1 MKLKYYL
8 RGLGIGILV
17 TTVILSLAG
26 IGRKN
31 MTDEEVIKR
40 AKELGMVESTL
51 LSDLA
56 DQAKADEVKPTE
68 PETSPQPEETLP
80 PETTPETAPEQEND
94 TEQKTP
100 AAQENGTEQETASG
114 QENGTE
120 QETTSGQ
127 ENDTEKETSPG
138 QDNNTEPE
146 KATEPATTPTPE
158 TPVSP
163 EDGSSDTPAGETFTL
178 VIGRGESSTTV
189 SKNLQ
194 KAGIVEDA
202 AVFDK
207 FLCNNG
213 YDKKIIT
220 GTYEIPY
227 GASEEEIAKIITR
240 K

>member
-80 PETTPETAPEQEND
+80 SETTPATTPGEEND

-100 AAQENGTEQETASG
+100 AGQENGAEQETAPG
-114 QENGTE
+114 EENGTE
-120 QETTSGQ
+120 QETTPGQ
-127 ENDTEKETSPG
+127 END
-138 QDNNTEPE
+138 TEPE
-146 KATEPATTPTPE
+146 KATEPATTPE

-202 AVFDK
+202 AAFDK

>member
-26 IGRKN
+26 VGRKN
-31 MTDEEVIKR
+31 MTDEEVVKR

-51 LSDLA
+51 LSDLP
-56 DQAKADEVKPTE
+56 DQTKTDEVRPTE
-68 PETSPQPEETLP
+68 PEISLQPETSEPEAGPEPEESASTPETPVAPEETP
-80 PETTPETAPEQEND
+80 VAPEETPEAPKETPVAPE
-94 TEQKTP
+94 
-100 AAQENGTEQETASG
+100 
-114 QENGTE
+114 
-120 QETTSGQ
+120 
-127 ENDTEKETSPG
+127 
-138 QDNNTEPE
+138 
-146 KATEPATTPTPE
+146 E

-163 EDGSSDTPAGETFTL
+163 EDGNPDIPAGETVTL

-189 SKNLQ
+189 SKNLK

-202 AVFDK
+202 AAFDR

>member
-8 RGLGIGILV
+8 RGLGIGILI

-31 MTDEEVIKR
+31 MTDEEVVKR

-51 LSDLA
+51 LSDLP
-56 DQAKADEVKPTE
+56 DQTKVEEVRPTE
-68 PETSPQPEETLP
+68 PETPEPEESAS
-80 PETTPETAPEQEND
+80 TPETPVAPE
-94 TEQKTP
+94 
-100 AAQENGTEQETASG
+100 
-114 QENGTE
+114 
-120 QETTSGQ
+120 
-127 ENDTEKETSPG
+127 
-138 QDNNTEPE
+138 
-146 KATEPATTPTPE
+146 E

-163 EDGSSDTPAGETFTL
+163 EDGNPDTPAGETVTL

-202 AVFDK
+202 AAFDR

>member
-8 RGLGIGILV
+8 RGLGIGILI

-31 MTDEEVIKR
+31 MTDEEVVKR

-51 LSDLA
+51 LSDLP
-56 DQAKADEVKPTE
+56 DQTKAEEVRPTE
-68 PETSPQPEETLP
+68 PETSLQPETSEP
-80 PETTPETAPEQEND
+80 ENSAEPEAGPEPETSEPEVSPELEESASTPETPVAPE
-94 TEQKTP
+94 
-100 AAQENGTEQETASG
+100 
-114 QENGTE
+114 
-120 QETTSGQ
+120 
-127 ENDTEKETSPG
+127 
-138 QDNNTEPE
+138 
-146 KATEPATTPTPE
+146 E

-163 EDGSSDTPAGETFTL
+163 EDGNPDTPAGETVTL

-189 SKNLQ
+189 SKNLK

-202 AVFDK
+202 AAFDR

>member
-8 RGLGIGILV
+8 RGLGIGILI

-31 MTDEEVIKR
+31 MTDEEVVKR

-51 LSDLA
+51 LSDLP
-56 DQAKADEVKPTE
+56 DQTKAEEVRPTE
-68 PETSPQPEETLP
+68 PETSLQPETSEQENSAEPEAGPGPETSEPETLEPEVSPEPEETAS
-80 PETTPETAPEQEND
+80 TPETPVAPD
-94 TEQKTP
+94 
-100 AAQENGTEQETASG
+100 
-114 QENGTE
+114 
-120 QETTSGQ
+120 
-127 ENDTEKETSPG
+127 
-138 QDNNTEPE
+138 
-146 KATEPATTPTPE
+146 E

-163 EDGSSDTPAGETFTL
+163 EDGNTDTPAGETVTL

-189 SKNLQ
+189 SKNLK

-202 AVFDK
+202 AAFDR

>member
-26 IGRKN
+26 VGRKN
-31 MTDEEVIKR
+31 MTDEEVVKR

-51 LSDLA
+51 LSDLP
-56 DQAKADEVKPTE
+56 DQTKTDEVRPTE
-68 PETSPQPEETLP
+68 PEISLQPETSEAPEETP
-80 PETTPETAPEQEND
+80 VAPEETPVTPE
-94 TEQKTP
+94 
-100 AAQENGTEQETASG
+100 
-114 QENGTE
+114 
-120 QETTSGQ
+120 
-127 ENDTEKETSPG
+127 
-138 QDNNTEPE
+138 
-146 KATEPATTPTPE
+146 E

-163 EDGSSDTPAGETFTL
+163 EDGNPDTPAGETVTL

-189 SKNLQ
+189 SKNLK

-202 AVFDK
+202 AAFDR

>member
-26 IGRKN
+26 VGRKN
-31 MTDEEVIKR
+31 MTDEEAVKR

-51 LSDLA
+51 LSDLP
-56 DQAKADEVKPTE
+56 DQTKTDEVRPTE
-68 PETSPQPEETLP
+68 PGISLQPETSEPEESAST
-80 PETTPETAPEQEND
+80 PETPEASEETTTTPETPAAPEE
-94 TEQKTP
+94 TTTTPETP
-100 AAQENGTEQETASG
+100 AAPE
-114 QENGTE
+114 
-120 QETTSGQ
+120 ETT
-127 ENDTEKETSPG
+127 
-138 QDNNTEPE
+138 
-146 KATEPATTPTPE
+146 TTPETPVAPEE

-163 EDGSSDTPAGETFTL
+163 EDGNPDTPAGETVTL

-189 SKNLQ
+189 SKNLK

-202 AVFDK
+202 AAFDR

>member
-8 RGLGIGILV
+8 RGLGIGILI

-31 MTDEEVIKR
+31 MTDEEVVKR

-51 LSDLA
+51 LSDLP
-56 DQAKADEVKPTE
+56 DQTKAEEVRPTE
-68 PETSPQPEETLP
+68 PETSEPETSEPETSEPETSEPEASPEPETSEPEVSPEPEETAS
-80 PETTPETAPEQEND
+80 TPETPAAPE
-94 TEQKTP
+94 
-100 AAQENGTEQETASG
+100 
-114 QENGTE
+114 
-120 QETTSGQ
+120 
-127 ENDTEKETSPG
+127 
-138 QDNNTEPE
+138 
-146 KATEPATTPTPE
+146 E

-163 EDGSSDTPAGETFTL
+163 EDGNPDTPAGETVTL

-189 SKNLQ
+189 SKNLK

-202 AVFDK
+202 AAFDR

>member
-26 IGRKN
+26 VGRKN
-31 MTDEEVIKR
+31 MTDEEVVKR
-40 AKELGMVESTL
+40 AKELGMAESTL
-51 LSDLA
+51 LSDLP
-56 DQAKADEVKPTE
+56 DQTKTDEVRPTE
-68 PETSPQPEETLP
+68 PEISLQPETSEPEESASTSKTPEAPEETT
-80 PETTPETAPEQEND
+80 TTPETPAAPE
-94 TEQKTP
+94 
-100 AAQENGTEQETASG
+100 
-114 QENGTE
+114 
-120 QETTSGQ
+120 ETT
-127 ENDTEKETSPG
+127 T
-138 QDNNTEPE
+138 
-146 KATEPATTPTPE
+146 TPE
-158 TPVSP
+158 TPAAPEETTTTQETPAAPEETPVST
-163 EDGSSDTPAGETFTL
+163 EDGNPDTPPGETVTL

-189 SKNLQ
+189 SKNLK

-202 AVFDK
+202 AAFDR

>member
-26 IGRKN
+26 VGRKN
-31 MTDEEVIKR
+31 MTDEEVVKR

-51 LSDLA
+51 LSDLP
-56 DQAKADEVKPTE
+56 DQTKTDEVRPTE
-68 PETSPQPEETLP
+68 PEISLQPEISEPEAGPEPEESASTPETPEAPEETP
-80 PETTPETAPEQEND
+80 VAPEETPEAPKETPVAPE
-94 TEQKTP
+94 
-100 AAQENGTEQETASG
+100 
-114 QENGTE
+114 
-120 QETTSGQ
+120 
-127 ENDTEKETSPG
+127 
-138 QDNNTEPE
+138 
-146 KATEPATTPTPE
+146 E

-163 EDGSSDTPAGETFTL
+163 EDGNPDIPAGETVTL

-189 SKNLQ
+189 SKNLK

-202 AVFDK
+202 AAFDR

>member
-8 RGLGIGILV
+8 RGLGIGILI

-31 MTDEEVIKR
+31 MTDEEVVKR

-51 LSDLA
+51 LSDLP
-56 DQAKADEVKPTE
+56 DQTKVEEVRPTE
-68 PETSPQPEETLP
+68 PETLEPEVSPEPEETAS
-80 PETTPETAPEQEND
+80 TPETPAAPE
-94 TEQKTP
+94 
-100 AAQENGTEQETASG
+100 
-114 QENGTE
+114 
-120 QETTSGQ
+120 
-127 ENDTEKETSPG
+127 
-138 QDNNTEPE
+138 
-146 KATEPATTPTPE
+146 E

-163 EDGSSDTPAGETFTL
+163 ENGNPDTPAGETVIL

-202 AVFDK
+202 AAFDR

>member
-26 IGRKN
+26 VGRKN
-31 MTDEEVIKR
+31 MTDEEVVKR

-51 LSDLA
+51 LSDLP
-56 DQAKADEVKPTE
+56 DQTKTDEVRPTE
-68 PETSPQPEETLP
+68 PEISLQPE
-80 PETTPETAPEQEND
+80 
-94 TEQKTP
+94 
-100 AAQENGTEQETASG
+100 
-114 QENGTE
+114 
-120 QETTSGQ
+120 TS
-127 ENDTEKETSPG
+127 
-138 QDNNTEPE
+138 EPE
-146 KATEPATTPTPE
+146 ESASTPE
-158 TPVSP
+158 TPAAPEETTTTQETPAAPEETTTTQETPTASEETTTTQETPVAPEETSVSP
-163 EDGSSDTPAGETFTL
+163 EDGNPDTPAGETVTL

-189 SKNLQ
+189 SKNLK

-202 AVFDK
+202 AAFDR

>member
-8 RGLGIGILV
+8 RGLGIGILI

-31 MTDEEVIKR
+31 MTDEEVVKR

-51 LSDLA
+51 LSDLP
-56 DQAKADEVKPTE
+56 DQTKAEEVRPTE
-68 PETSPQPEETLP
+68 PETSLQPETSEP
-80 PETTPETAPEQEND
+80 EAGPEPETSEPETSEPETSEPEVSPEPEESASTPETPVAPE
-94 TEQKTP
+94 
-100 AAQENGTEQETASG
+100 
-114 QENGTE
+114 
-120 QETTSGQ
+120 
-127 ENDTEKETSPG
+127 
-138 QDNNTEPE
+138 
-146 KATEPATTPTPE
+146 E

-163 EDGSSDTPAGETFTL
+163 EDGNPDTPAGETVTL

-189 SKNLQ
+189 SKNLK

-202 AVFDK
+202 AAFDR

>member
-26 IGRKN
+26 VGRKN
-31 MTDEEVIKR
+31 MTDEEVVKR

-51 LSDLA
+51 LSDLP
-56 DQAKADEVKPTE
+56 DQTKTDEVRPTE
-68 PETSPQPEETLP
+68 PEISLQPETSEPEEPTSTPETPVAPEETP
-80 PETTPETAPEQEND
+80 VAPEE
-94 TEQKTP
+94 TP
-100 AAQENGTEQETASG
+100 MAPEETPMA
-114 QENGTE
+114 
-120 QETTSGQ
+120 
-127 ENDTEKETSPG
+127 
-138 QDNNTEPE
+138 PE
-146 KATEPATTPTPE
+146 E

-163 EDGSSDTPAGETFTL
+163 EDGNPDIPAGETVTL

-189 SKNLQ
+189 SKNLK

-202 AVFDK
+202 AAFDR

>member
-26 IGRKN
+26 VGRKN
-31 MTDEEVIKR
+31 MTDEEVVKR

-51 LSDLA
+51 LSDLP
-56 DQAKADEVKPTE
+56 DQTKTDEVRPTE
-68 PETSPQPEETLP
+68 PEISLQPETSE
-80 PETTPETAPEQEND
+80 PEESASTPETPEAPE
-94 TEQKTP
+94 
-100 AAQENGTEQETASG
+100 
-114 QENGTE
+114 
-120 QETTSGQ
+120 
-127 ENDTEKETSPG
+127 
-138 QDNNTEPE
+138 
-146 KATEPATTPTPE
+146 E

-163 EDGSSDTPAGETFTL
+163 EDGNPDTPAGETVTL

-189 SKNLQ
+189 SKNLK

-202 AVFDK
+202 AAFDR

>member
-8 RGLGIGILV
+8 RGLGIGILI

-31 MTDEEVIKR
+31 MTDEEVVKR

-51 LSDLA
+51 LSDLP
-56 DQAKADEVKPTE
+56 DQTKAEEVRPTE
-68 PETSPQPEETLP
+68 PETPEPETSLQPETSEQEISAEPEAGPGPETSEPETLE
-80 PETTPETAPEQEND
+80 PEVSPEPEESASTPETPVAPE
-94 TEQKTP
+94 
-100 AAQENGTEQETASG
+100 
-114 QENGTE
+114 
-120 QETTSGQ
+120 
-127 ENDTEKETSPG
+127 
-138 QDNNTEPE
+138 
-146 KATEPATTPTPE
+146 E

-163 EDGSSDTPAGETFTL
+163 EDGNPDTPAGETVTL

-202 AVFDK
+202 AAFDR

>member
-8 RGLGIGILV
+8 RGLGIGILI

-26 IGRKN
+26 VGRKN
-31 MTDEEVIKR
+31 MTDEEVVKR

-51 LSDLA
+51 LSDLP
-56 DQAKADEVKPTE
+56 DQTKTDEVRPTE
-68 PETSPQPEETLP
+68 PETSLQPETSEQENSAEPEAGPGPETSEPETLEPEVSPEPEETAS
-80 PETTPETAPEQEND
+80 TPETPVAPEE
-94 TEQKTP
+94 TP
-100 AAQENGTEQETASG
+100 VA
-114 QENGTE
+114 
-120 QETTSGQ
+120 
-127 ENDTEKETSPG
+127 
-138 QDNNTEPE
+138 PE
-146 KATEPATTPTPE
+146 E

-163 EDGSSDTPAGETFTL
+163 EDGNPDTPAGETVTL

-189 SKNLQ
+189 SKNLK
-194 KAGIVEDA
+194 KAGIVKDA
-202 AVFDK
+202 AAFDR

>member
-26 IGRKN
+26 VGRKN
-31 MTDEEVIKR
+31 MTDEEVVKR

-51 LSDLA
+51 LSDLP
-56 DQAKADEVKPTE
+56 DQTKTDEVRPTE
-68 PETSPQPEETLP
+68 PEISLQPETSEPETGPEPEESASTPETPVAPEET
-80 PETTPETAPEQEND
+80 PEAPE
-94 TEQKTP
+94 
-100 AAQENGTEQETASG
+100 
-114 QENGTE
+114 
-120 QETTSGQ
+120 
-127 ENDTEKETSPG
+127 
-138 QDNNTEPE
+138 
-146 KATEPATTPTPE
+146 E

-163 EDGSSDTPAGETFTL
+163 EDGNPDIPAGETVTL

-189 SKNLQ
+189 SKNLK

-202 AVFDK
+202 AAFDR

>member
-26 IGRKN
+26 VGRKN
-31 MTDEEVIKR
+31 MTDEEVVKR
-40 AKELGMVESTL
+40 AKELGMAESTL
-51 LSDLA
+51 LSDLP
-56 DQAKADEVKPTE
+56 DQTKMDEVRPTE
-68 PETSPQPEETLP
+68 PEINLQPE
-80 PETTPETAPEQEND
+80 
-94 TEQKTP
+94 
-100 AAQENGTEQETASG
+100 
-114 QENGTE
+114 
-120 QETTSGQ
+120 TS
-127 ENDTEKETSPG
+127 
-138 QDNNTEPE
+138 EPE
-146 KATEPATTPTPE
+146 ESASTPE
-158 TPVSP
+158 TPVAPEETPVAPEETPVAPEETPVST
-163 EDGSSDTPAGETFTL
+163 EDGNPDTPPGETVTL

-189 SKNLQ
+189 SKNLK

-202 AVFDK
+202 AAFDR

>member
-8 RGLGIGILV
+8 RGLGIGILI

-31 MTDEEVIKR
+31 MTDEEVVKR

-51 LSDLA
+51 LSDLP
-56 DQAKADEVKPTE
+56 DQTKVEEVRPTE
-68 PETSPQPEETLP
+68 PETPEPETSLRPETSEQEISAEPEAGPGPETSEPETLEPEVSPEPEESAS
-80 PETTPETAPEQEND
+80 TPETPVAPE
-94 TEQKTP
+94 
-100 AAQENGTEQETASG
+100 
-114 QENGTE
+114 
-120 QETTSGQ
+120 
-127 ENDTEKETSPG
+127 
-138 QDNNTEPE
+138 
-146 KATEPATTPTPE
+146 E

-163 EDGSSDTPAGETFTL
+163 EDGNPDTPAGETVTL

-202 AVFDK
+202 AAFDR

>member
-26 IGRKN
+26 VGRKN
-31 MTDEEVIKR
+31 MTDEEVVKR

-51 LSDLA
+51 LSDLP
-56 DQAKADEVKPTE
+56 DQTKTDEVRPTE
-68 PETSPQPEETLP
+68 PETSLQPETSEPEESTSTPETPAAPEETT
-80 PETTPETAPEQEND
+80 TTPETPAAPEE
-94 TEQKTP
+94 TTTTPETP
-100 AAQENGTEQETASG
+100 AAPEETPVA
-114 QENGTE
+114 
-120 QETTSGQ
+120 
-127 ENDTEKETSPG
+127 
-138 QDNNTEPE
+138 PE
-146 KATEPATTPTPE
+146 E

-163 EDGSSDTPAGETFTL
+163 EDGNPDTPAGETVTL

-189 SKNLQ
+189 SKNLK

-202 AVFDK
+202 AAFDR

>member
-26 IGRKN
+26 VGRKN
-31 MTDEEVIKR
+31 MTDEEVVKR

-51 LSDLA
+51 LSDLP
-56 DQAKADEVKPTE
+56 DQTKTDEVRPTE
-68 PETSPQPEETLP
+68 PETSLQPETSEPEESASTPETPEAPEETP
-80 PETTPETAPEQEND
+80 VASEETPVAPE
-94 TEQKTP
+94 
-100 AAQENGTEQETASG
+100 
-114 QENGTE
+114 
-120 QETTSGQ
+120 
-127 ENDTEKETSPG
+127 
-138 QDNNTEPE
+138 
-146 KATEPATTPTPE
+146 E

-163 EDGSSDTPAGETFTL
+163 EDGNPDTSAWETVTL

-189 SKNLQ
+189 SKNLK

-202 AVFDK
+202 AAFDR

>member
-26 IGRKN
+26 VGRKN
-31 MTDEEVIKR
+31 MTDEEVVKR

-51 LSDLA
+51 LSDLP
-56 DQAKADEVKPTE
+56 DQTKTDEVRPTE
-68 PETSPQPEETLP
+68 PGISLQPETSEPEESASTPETPEAPEETTITQETP
-80 PETTPETAPEQEND
+80 AAPEETTTTQETPTAPEE
-94 TEQKTP
+94 TT
-100 AAQENGTEQETASG
+100 TTQETPTA
-114 QENGTE
+114 
-120 QETTSGQ
+120 
-127 ENDTEKETSPG
+127 
-138 QDNNTEPE
+138 PE
-146 KATEPATTPTPE
+146 E

-163 EDGSSDTPAGETFTL
+163 EDGNPDIPTGETVTL

-189 SKNLQ
+189 SKNLK

-202 AVFDK
+202 AAFDR

>member
-56 DQAKADEVKPTE
+56 DQARADEVKPTEPETSE

-80 PETTPETAPEQEND
+80 EETTPE
-94 TEQKTP
+94 
-100 AAQENGTEQETASG
+100 QETAPG
-114 QENGTE
+114 QENGAE
-120 QETTSGQ
+120 QETTPGQ
-127 ENDTEKETSPG
+127 ENGAEQETTPG
-138 QDNNTEPE
+138 QENGAEQE
-146 KATEPATTPTPE
+146 KATEPATTPE

-202 AVFDK
+202 AAFDR

>member
-8 RGLGIGILV
+8 RGLGIGILI

-31 MTDEEVIKR
+31 MTDEEVVKR

-51 LSDLA
+51 LSDLP
-56 DQAKADEVKPTE
+56 DQTKAEEVRPTE
-68 PETSPQPEETLP
+68 PETSLQPETSEQEISAE
-80 PETTPETAPEQEND
+80 PETSEPEVSPEPEESASTPETPVAPE
-94 TEQKTP
+94 
-100 AAQENGTEQETASG
+100 
-114 QENGTE
+114 
-120 QETTSGQ
+120 
-127 ENDTEKETSPG
+127 
-138 QDNNTEPE
+138 
-146 KATEPATTPTPE
+146 E

-163 EDGSSDTPAGETFTL
+163 EDGNPDTPAGETVTL

-202 AVFDK
+202 AAFDR

>member
-8 RGLGIGILV
+8 RGLGIGILI

-31 MTDEEVIKR
+31 MTDEEVVKR

-51 LSDLA
+51 LSDLP
-56 DQAKADEVKPTE
+56 DQTKAEEVRPTE
-68 PETSPQPEETLP
+68 PETPEPETSEPETLEPEVSPEPEETAS
-80 PETTPETAPEQEND
+80 TPETPVAPEE
-94 TEQKTP
+94 TP
-100 AAQENGTEQETASG
+100 VA
-114 QENGTE
+114 
-120 QETTSGQ
+120 
-127 ENDTEKETSPG
+127 
-138 QDNNTEPE
+138 PE
-146 KATEPATTPTPE
+146 E

-163 EDGSSDTPAGETFTL
+163 EDGNPDTPAGETVTL
-178 VIGRGESSTTV
+178 VIGRGENSTTV
-189 SKNLQ
+189 SKNLK

-202 AVFDK
+202 AAFDR

>member
-8 RGLGIGILV
+8 RGLGIGILI

-31 MTDEEVIKR
+31 MTDEEVVKR

-51 LSDLA
+51 LSDLP
-56 DQAKADEVKPTE
+56 DQTKAEEVRPTE
-68 PETSPQPEETLP
+68 PETSLQPETSEPEAGPEPEEPDSTPETSAAPEETP
-80 PETTPETAPEQEND
+80 MTPEE
-94 TEQKTP
+94 TP
-100 AAQENGTEQETASG
+100 AAPDETSVAP
-114 QENGTE
+114 
-120 QETTSGQ
+120 
-127 ENDTEKETSPG
+127 KETPVA
-138 QDNNTEPE
+138 PE
-146 KATEPATTPTPE
+146 E

-163 EDGSSDTPAGETFTL
+163 EDGNPDIPAGETVTL

-189 SKNLQ
+189 SKNLK

-202 AVFDK
+202 AAFDR

>member
-26 IGRKN
+26 VGRKN
-31 MTDEEVIKR
+31 MTDEEVVKR

-51 LSDLA
+51 LSDLP
-56 DQAKADEVKPTE
+56 DQTKTDEVRPTE
-68 PETSPQPEETLP
+68 PEISLQPEISEPEAGPEPEESASTPETPVAPEETP
-80 PETTPETAPEQEND
+80 VAPE
-94 TEQKTP
+94 
-100 AAQENGTEQETASG
+100 
-114 QENGTE
+114 
-120 QETTSGQ
+120 
-127 ENDTEKETSPG
+127 
-138 QDNNTEPE
+138 
-146 KATEPATTPTPE
+146 E

-163 EDGSSDTPAGETFTL
+163 EDGNPDIPAGETVTL
-178 VIGRGESSTTV
+178 VIGRGESSTIV
-189 SKNLQ
+189 SKNLK

-202 AVFDK
+202 AAFDR

>member
-26 IGRKN
+26 VGRKN
-31 MTDEEVIKR
+31 MTDEEAVKR

-51 LSDLA
+51 LSDLP
-56 DQAKADEVKPTE
+56 DQTKTDEVRPTE
-68 PETSPQPEETLP
+68 PEISLQPETSEPEESASTPETPEAPEETTTTQ
-80 PETTPETAPEQEND
+80 ETPTAPE
-94 TEQKTP
+94 
-100 AAQENGTEQETASG
+100 
-114 QENGTE
+114 
-120 QETTSGQ
+120 
-127 ENDTEKETSPG
+127 
-138 QDNNTEPE
+138 
-146 KATEPATTPTPE
+146 E

-163 EDGSSDTPAGETFTL
+163 EDGNPDTPARETVTL

-189 SKNLQ
+189 SKNLK

-202 AVFDK
+202 AAFDR

>member
-26 IGRKN
+26 VGRKN
-31 MTDEEVIKR
+31 MTDEEAVKR

-51 LSDLA
+51 LSDLP
-56 DQAKADEVKPTE
+56 DQTKTDEVRPTE
-68 PETSPQPEETLP
+68 PGISLQPETSEPEESTSTPETPVAPEETT
-80 PETTPETAPEQEND
+80 TTPETPAAPE
-94 TEQKTP
+94 
-100 AAQENGTEQETASG
+100 
-114 QENGTE
+114 
-120 QETTSGQ
+120 ETT
-127 ENDTEKETSPG
+127 
-138 QDNNTEPE
+138 
-146 KATEPATTPTPE
+146 TTPETPVAPEE

-163 EDGSSDTPAGETFTL
+163 EDGNPDTLAGETVTL

-189 SKNLQ
+189 SKNLK

-202 AVFDK
+202 AAFDR

>member
-8 RGLGIGILV
+8 RGLGIGILI

-31 MTDEEVIKR
+31 MTDEEVVKR

-51 LSDLA
+51 LSDLP
-56 DQAKADEVKPTE
+56 DQTKAEEVRPTE
-68 PETSPQPEETLP
+68 PETSLQPETSEQENSAEPEAGPGPETSEPETLEPEVSPEPEETAS
-80 PETTPETAPEQEND
+80 TPETPVAPE
-94 TEQKTP
+94 
-100 AAQENGTEQETASG
+100 
-114 QENGTE
+114 
-120 QETTSGQ
+120 
-127 ENDTEKETSPG
+127 
-138 QDNNTEPE
+138 
-146 KATEPATTPTPE
+146 E

-163 EDGSSDTPAGETFTL
+163 EDGNPDTPAGETVTL

-189 SKNLQ
+189 SKNLK

-202 AVFDK
+202 AAFDR

>member
-26 IGRKN
+26 VGRKN
-31 MTDEEVIKR
+31 MTDEEVVKR

-51 LSDLA
+51 LSDLP
-56 DQAKADEVKPTE
+56 DQTKTDEVRPTE
-68 PETSPQPEETLP
+68 PEISLQPETSEPEESASTSKTPEAPEETT
-80 PETTPETAPEQEND
+80 TTPETPAAPEE
-94 TEQKTP
+94 TP
-100 AAQENGTEQETASG
+100 VA
-114 QENGTE
+114 
-120 QETTSGQ
+120 
-127 ENDTEKETSPG
+127 
-138 QDNNTEPE
+138 PE
-146 KATEPATTPTPE
+146 E

-163 EDGSSDTPAGETFTL
+163 EDGNPDIPAGETVTL

-189 SKNLQ
+189 SKNLK

-202 AVFDK
+202 AAFDR

>member
-26 IGRKN
+26 VGRKN
-31 MTDEEVIKR
+31 MTDEEVVKR

-51 LSDLA
+51 LSDLP
-56 DQAKADEVKPTE
+56 DQTKTDEVRPME
-68 PETSPQPEETLP
+68 PEISLQPETSEPEESASTPETPVAPEET
-80 PETTPETAPEQEND
+80 PEAPEETPEAPEE
-94 TEQKTP
+94 TP
-100 AAQENGTEQETASG
+100 VA
-114 QENGTE
+114 
-120 QETTSGQ
+120 
-127 ENDTEKETSPG
+127 
-138 QDNNTEPE
+138 PE
-146 KATEPATTPTPE
+146 E

-163 EDGSSDTPAGETFTL
+163 EDGNPDIPAGETVTL

-189 SKNLQ
+189 SKNLK

-202 AVFDK
+202 AAFDR

>member
-8 RGLGIGILV
+8 RGLGIGILI

-31 MTDEEVIKR
+31 MTDEEVVKR

-51 LSDLA
+51 LSDLP
-56 DQAKADEVKPTE
+56 DQTKAEEVRPTE
-68 PETSPQPEETLP
+68 PETSEPETSEPETSLQPETS
-80 PETTPETAPEQEND
+80 EQENSA
-94 TEQKTP
+94 EP
-100 AAQENGTEQETASG
+100 EAGPG
-114 QENGTE
+114 P
-120 QETTSGQ
+120 
-127 ENDTEKETSPG
+127 ETS
-138 QDNNTEPE
+138 EPE
-146 KATEPATTPTPE
+146 TLEPEVSPEPEESASTLETPVAPEE

-163 EDGSSDTPAGETFTL
+163 EDGNPDTPAGETVTL

-189 SKNLQ
+189 SKNLK

-202 AVFDK
+202 AAFDR

>member
-8 RGLGIGILV
+8 RGLGIGILI

-31 MTDEEVIKR
+31 MTDEEVVKR

-51 LSDLA
+51 LSDLP
-56 DQAKADEVKPTE
+56 DQTKAEEVSPTE
-68 PETSPQPEETLP
+68 PETSEPETSLQPETSEQENSAKPEAGPEPEEPDSTPETPAAPEETP
-80 PETTPETAPEQEND
+80 MTPEETSVAPE
-94 TEQKTP
+94 
-100 AAQENGTEQETASG
+100 
-114 QENGTE
+114 
-120 QETTSGQ
+120 
-127 ENDTEKETSPG
+127 
-138 QDNNTEPE
+138 
-146 KATEPATTPTPE
+146 E

-163 EDGSSDTPAGETFTL
+163 ENGNPDTPAGETVTL

-189 SKNLQ
+189 SKNLK

-202 AVFDK
+202 AAFDR

>member
-26 IGRKN
+26 VGRKN
-31 MTDEEVIKR
+31 MTDEEVVKR

-51 LSDLA
+51 LSDLP
-56 DQAKADEVKPTE
+56 DQTKTDEVRPTE
-68 PETSPQPEETLP
+68 PEISLQPETSEPEAGPEPEESASTPETPEAPEETP
-80 PETTPETAPEQEND
+80 VAPKETPEAPEE
-94 TEQKTP
+94 TP
-100 AAQENGTEQETASG
+100 VAP
-114 QENGTE
+114 
-120 QETTSGQ
+120 
-127 ENDTEKETSPG
+127 KET
-138 QDNNTEPE
+138 PE
-146 KATEPATTPTPE
+146 APKETPVAPEE

-163 EDGSSDTPAGETFTL
+163 EDGNQDIPAGETVTL

-189 SKNLQ
+189 SKNLK

-202 AVFDK
+202 AAFDR

>member
-26 IGRKN
+26 VGRKN
-31 MTDEEVIKR
+31 MTDEEVVKR

-51 LSDLA
+51 LSDLP
-56 DQAKADEVKPTE
+56 DQTKTDEVRPTE
-68 PETSPQPEETLP
+68 PGISLQPETSEPEESASTPETPEAPEETT
-80 PETTPETAPEQEND
+80 TTPETPEAPEE
-94 TEQKTP
+94 TTTTPETP
-100 AAQENGTEQETASG
+100 AAPEETPVA
-114 QENGTE
+114 
-120 QETTSGQ
+120 
-127 ENDTEKETSPG
+127 
-138 QDNNTEPE
+138 PE
-146 KATEPATTPTPE
+146 E

-163 EDGSSDTPAGETFTL
+163 EDGNPDTPAGETVTL

-189 SKNLQ
+189 SKNLK

-202 AVFDK
+202 AAFDR